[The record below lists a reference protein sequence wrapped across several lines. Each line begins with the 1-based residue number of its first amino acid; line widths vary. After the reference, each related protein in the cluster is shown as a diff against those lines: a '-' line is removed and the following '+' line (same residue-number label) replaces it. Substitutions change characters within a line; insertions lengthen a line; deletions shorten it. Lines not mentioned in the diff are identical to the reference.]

1 MSTVMICEDD
11 AILAADLA
19 LTIEENGHR
28 VSGIYANGHDALKS
42 VEYQIPDVAFID
54 LELND
59 GHTGAG
65 IAQELQAMGVRVI
78 VLSGYPNVGVGL
90 GNVPHTYAAK
100 PMSSDLVEFLLRTP
114 SARREA
120 ARKAEAAL
128 PNCRNVSGMMQ

>member
-11 AILAADLA
+11 AVLAADLA
-19 LTIEENGHR
+19 LNVEEAGHH
-28 VSGIYANGHDALKS
+28 VSGIYSNRRDALKAAQ
-42 VEYQIPDVAFID
+42 YAIPDVAFID
-54 LELND
+54 LELGD

-65 IAQELQAMGVRVI
+65 IAQTLQAMGVRVI

-100 PMSSDLVEFLLRTP
+100 PMSSDLITFLLRTP

-120 ARKAEAAL
+120 SRRSQAAL
-128 PNCRNVSGMMQ
+128 PNCRNISGVMQ